1 MREKTTDLDIERAI
15 RGDLAAFQRLVER
28 HSSQVFGLAFK
39 LTCNA
44 DDADDVVQET
54 FIKVWKKLGSFD
66 GSAAFGTWL
75 YRIASN
81 SAIDLLRRRSRR
93 QAHQE
98 SYDGSSTVIPEN
110 LSEPGDLSAEGRVR
124 LNHEFPRELGQAL
137 DELTRA
143 ERTIFVLRHL
153 EERSLNEI
161 GNLLG
166 LKTNAAK
173 QTLFRAVRKI
183 RTRLEPLAGSM
194 EATR

>member
-1 MREKTTDLDIERAI
+1 MREKTTDLDLVRAI

-28 HSSQVFGLAFK
+28 YSPQVFGLAFK
-39 LTCNA
+39 LTRNA
-44 DDADDVVQET
+44 HDADDVVQET
-54 FIKVWKKLGSFD
+54 FIKVWKKLETFD

-81 SAIDLLRRRSRR
+81 NAIDLLRRRSRR

-98 SYDGSSTVIPEN
+98 SFDGSSTVVPEHIPQ
-110 LSEPGDLSAEGRVR
+110 PGDLSAEGRVR
-124 LNHEFPRELGQAL
+124 LNHELPRKLGLAL
-137 DELTRA
+137 DELTMA
-143 ERTIFVLRHL
+143 ERTAFVLRHF
-153 EERSLNEI
+153 EERSLKEI
-161 GNLLG
+161 GSLLG

-183 RTRLEPLAGSM
+183 RIRLEPLTGSM